1 MVLGASRARGIE
13 EKRFQRALDD
23 LQEDGVM
30 ATLADTGNSHR
41 SLSGASGYIR
51 LHGLKAREDSQFQK
65 KEEKPRESPRKAT
78 RIHSGRCGNKGCYF
92 TSLSLDQVR
101 D

>member
-1 MVLGASRARGIE
+1 MCHGTWCIEGSRIE

-30 ATLADTGNSHR
+30 ATLADTGNSRR
-41 SLSGASGYIR
+41 SLSGASAYIR

-65 KEEKPRESPRKAT
+65 KEEKPREESM
-78 RIHSGRCGNKGCYF
+78 KGY
-92 TSLSLDQVR
+92 TDTLWEVW
-101 D
+101 